1 MKNRLIPY
9 PFQNNFNALDAPD
22 QLACLNG
29 LMDAH
34 VLAEH
39 KLPKPANMDEWIL
52 RVMGACCPFFPTRH
66 SASCFTLLCSP
77 GKGIADLYMR
87 PYNFKVWATPTTMMS
102 MDWLGD
108 KSLTPIDI

>member
-1 MKNRLIPY
+1 MLVAIPCQQSSLTCRICSPADNWNVIERSTFVYMKNRLIPY

-52 RVMGACCPFFPTRH
+52 RVMGSFW
-66 SASCFTLLCSP
+66 S
-77 GKGIADLYMR
+77 
-87 PYNFKVWATPTTMMS
+87 
-102 MDWLGD
+102 
-108 KSLTPIDI
+108 